1 MHRSYY
7 STVSAPKD
15 NNHSGVRLTLG
26 AHETGE
32 QQAIKGGGETD
43 AEGVA

>member
-1 MHRSYY
+1 MHRSY
-7 STVSAPKD
+7 SGISSEKD
-15 NNHSGVRLTLG
+15 NNHSGIRLTLG

-32 QQAIKGGGETD
+32 QQAINGGGETD

>member
-1 MHRSYY
+1 MHRSCRG
-7 STVSAPKD
+7 VSSED
-15 NNHSGVRLTLG
+15 NNLSGLRLTLG

-32 QQAIKGGGETD
+32 QQAINGGGETD